1 MKPVVD
7 LGGSKSVI
15 FSIETEALAALRN
28 AGLNE
33 QADQLAER
41 LKRPDLSRFQFLK
54 IVQEYVELV

>member
-1 MKPVVD
+1 VKPVVD

-15 FSIETEALAALRN
+15 FSIETEALAALRK
-28 AGLNE
+28 AGQNE

-54 IVQEYVELV
+54 IVQEYVDLV